1 MLKSVEYSLW
11 SKSLSSMSS
20 VATEIVLIFALIIAN
35 GIFSGSELAILSAR
49 KVRLEQMVKQGDKR
63 ARLALKLASS
73 PNNFLST
80 VQIGITL
87 IGILSGTVAG
97 ATLAQRLEEIFK
109 TIPFLLPYSKP
120 LSILA
125 VVGAITYLSLVIGE
139 LVPKRIALN
148 NPEKIACT
156 VAAPMRS
163 LSILMSPVVHLL
175 SASTD
180 GLLKLLDIQASD
192 EPSVTEEEIKVL
204 IEQGTEAG
212 MFEESEQEIV
222 SRVFRLGDRAIKTL
236 MTPRT
241 AISWLDIEAP
251 WQENQQEI
259 LENTYSRFP
268 VAQGTLDNCLGIV
281 RARDILSLQLAQAPV
296 DLKTLL
302 RSPLYIPE
310 SSRALK
316 VLEVFQ
322 ESGTHIALITD
333 EYGGIEGL
341 VTLNDL
347 VEAIVGELPS
357 VEDEEEPQI
366 IRREDGS
373 WLLDGLLPIEP
384 LKDLLEQEM
393 LPQEE
398 DEHYHTLGGFVM
410 AVLGRVPT
418 SGNFFDAAGFRF
430 EVMDMDGTRVDKVL
444 VMPSPSE
451 MPSAEGNDQD

>member
-1 MLKSVEYSLW
+1 
-11 SKSLSSMSS
+11 MSS
-20 VATEIVLIFALIIAN
+20 VVTEIALILALMIAN

-49 KVRLEQMVKQGDKR
+49 KIRLDQLVKQGDKR
-63 ARLALKLASS
+63 ARLALKLANS

-87 IGILSGTVAG
+87 IGILSGTLAG
-97 ATLAQRLEEIFK
+97 ATLAQRLEDVFK
-109 TIPFLLPYSKP
+109 TIPLLLPYSKP
-120 LSILA
+120 LSIL
-125 VVGAITYLSLVIGE
+125 VVVTAITYLSLVIGE

-148 NPEKIACT
+148 NPEKIACS
-156 VAAPMRS
+156 VASPMRS
-163 LSILMSPVVHLL
+163 LSILMAPVVHLL
-175 SASTD
+175 SVSTD
-180 GLLKLLDIQASD
+180 GLLKLLNIQASD
-192 EPSVTEEEIKVL
+192 EPAVTEEEIKVL

-241 AISWLDIEAP
+241 AISWLDIAAP
-251 WQENQQEI
+251 WEENQQEI
-259 LENTYSRFP
+259 LDNTYSRFP
-268 VAQGTLDNCLGIV
+268 VAQGSLDNCLGVV

-296 DLKTLL
+296 DLNNLL

-310 SSRALK
+310 NSRALK
-316 VLEVFQ
+316 VLEIFQ

-357 VEDEEEPQI
+357 VEDDEEPQI

-373 WLLDGLLPIEP
+373 WLLDGLLAIEP
-384 LKDLLEQEM
+384 LKELLEQET

-398 DEHYHTLGGFVM
+398 EEHYHTLGGFIM

-418 SGNFFDAAGFRF
+418 SGNFFEAVGFRF

-444 VMPSPSE
+444 VVPLPSKTPLSPVE
-451 MPSAEGNDQD
+451 DDD